1 MGPLDQGGQMEH
13 LVVLLNDIQQ
23 ITLDDIADLPKYNQ
37 HHIVEHL
44 EQLQDDLRHA
54 LENNIH

>member
-1 MGPLDQGGQMEH
+1 MEH